1 MIRKINISKFG
12 LFSNFQW
19 NFTRSGKKGE
29 VKDVFFEKENIIYGR
44 NYSGKTTLSRIIRS
58 LETKNISDKYENV
71 VFEIELDDRTK
82 IDQNNY
88 KENPLKI
95 RVFNEDF
102 IRENLSFII
111 DPNGQINSFAILGD
125 NVTIQPQLDKLSN
138 LLGSDEADKET
149 GMYRNLKD
157 LRKIE
162 SLKKE
167 EWEKE
172 ENNKE
177 NLLKDKAKKIKEN
190 NNKYGNVN
198 YNITKIKEDIKE
210 INSPTF
216 SLIDTEKEKLNEQ
229 IIKEEA
235 KNEIDISLFE
245 QFKLN
250 EFLARAQK
258 LLSKDILDSNKIEE
272 LVKNSIL
279 NNWVRTGYDLHKK
292 NKDNC
297 KCNFCGNSISENR
310 WQELDRHFD
319 EETEKLRI
327 ELVSFQK
334 EISLE
339 INKITNLP
347 DSNIFYSEFQ
357 KEAED
362 VLNSL
367 QEEYS
372 KYKSDIENIKDRIK
386 EREENI
392 LQTSIFEIKPSFEIK
407 TFNNLKQIINNL
419 IQRNNQYSQKLS
431 TKQNEAKKELRLL
444 EVKRFLDTIQYDHLL
459 KNISLEESIYMDK
472 EKERKNFEK
481 EIKQKEQQRKELESQ
496 LNDESLGAE
505 KVNAYLNNF
514 FGHQNLTLEAI
525 EENTTEKKVK
535 FEIKRDGL
543 TAHHLS
549 EGECSLIAFCY
560 FMAKLYDVETQSHK
574 PIIFMDDPISS
585 LDSNHI
591 FYVYSLIN
599 SELSS
604 KDRFE
609 QIFIS
614 THNLEFLKY
623 LKRLQKSN
631 NSKREHFI
639 IHRSKKNTEIILMPE
654 YMKNYVT
661 EFNYLFHQIYKCAKA
676 DKIDDTN
683 YHIFYNFGNNI
694 RKFLEVLL
702 FYKYPSNQGEVR
714 EANSRRLKQ
723 YFDSDVQSTSLTE
736 RISNE
741 YSHLEEIFTRS
752 ENIIENNIIE
762 MQKLARFVLKKIEEK
777 DEDQYNALLDS
788 IGESQVS

>member
-327 ELVSFQK
+327 ELVSFQE

-574 PIIFMDDPISS
+574 PIIFIDDPISS

-599 SELSS
+599 SELFS

-683 YHIFYNFGNNI
+683 YHILYNFGNNI

-702 FYKYPSNQGEVR
+702 FYKYPSNQDDVGK
-714 EANSRRLKQ
+714 ANSRRLKQ

-752 ENIIENNIIE
+752 ENIIEGNITE

-777 DEDQYNALLDS
+777 DEEQYNALLDS
-788 IGESQVS
+788 IGESEVS

>member
-29 VKDVFFEKENIIYGR
+29 VNNVLFEKENIIYGR

-71 VFEIELDDRTK
+71 VFEIELDDKTK

-125 NVTIQPQLDKLSN
+125 NVTIQPQLHNLSN
-138 LLGSDEADKET
+138 QLGSNEADNET
-149 GMYRNLKD
+149 GMYKNLKD

-172 ENNKE
+172 EDNKE

-216 SLIDTEKEKLNEQ
+216 SLIDIEKERLNEQ

-235 KNEIDISLFE
+235 KNEIEISLFE

-250 EFLARAQK
+250 EFLERAQK

-279 NNWVRTGYDLHKK
+279 NNWVRIGYDLHKE

-297 KCNFCGNSISENR
+297 KCSFCGNSISENR

-319 EETEKLRI
+319 EETEKLRT
-327 ELVSFQK
+327 ELVSFQE

-347 DSNIFYSEFQ
+347 DKNIFYSELQ
-357 KEAED
+357 KEAEG

-367 QEEYS
+367 KEEYS

-392 LQTSIFEIKPSFEIK
+392 LQTSIFEIKPSFQIK

-419 IQRNNQYSQKLS
+419 IQRNNQYSQELS

-444 EVKRFLDTIQYDHLL
+444 EVKRFLDTIRYNNLL
-459 KNISLEESIYMDK
+459 ENISLKESIYTDK
-472 EKERKNFEK
+472 KEERKNFEK

-525 EENTTEKKVK
+525 EEDTREKKVK

-560 FMAKLYDVETQSHK
+560 FMAKLEDIETKSHK
-574 PIIFMDDPISS
+574 PIIFIDDPISS

-591 FYVYSLIN
+591 FYVYSL
-599 SELSS
+599 
-604 KDRFE
+604 
-609 QIFIS
+609 
-614 THNLEFLKY
+614 
-623 LKRLQKSN
+623 
-631 NSKREHFI
+631 
-639 IHRSKKNTEIILMPE
+639 
-654 YMKNYVT
+654 
-661 EFNYLFHQIYKCAKA
+661 
-676 DKIDDTN
+676 
-683 YHIFYNFGNNI
+683 
-694 RKFLEVLL
+694 
-702 FYKYPSNQGEVR
+702 
-714 EANSRRLKQ
+714 
-723 YFDSDVQSTSLTE
+723 
-736 RISNE
+736 
-741 YSHLEEIFTRS
+741 
-752 ENIIENNIIE
+752 
-762 MQKLARFVLKKIEEK
+762 LKKITK
-777 DEDQYNALLDS
+777 KQ
-788 IGESQVS
+788 

>member
-1 MIRKINISKFG
+1 MIKKVNIKKFG
-12 LFSNFQW
+12 LFSDFQW
-19 NFTRSGKKGE
+19 NFTRAGKNDQ
-29 VKDVFFEKENIIYGR
+29 VNNVVFEKENIIYGR

-71 VFEIELDDRTK
+71 VFEIELDHGTK

-88 KENPLKI
+88 KENSLKI

-111 DPNGQINSFAILGD
+111 DPNGQINSFAILG
-125 NVTIQPQLDKLSN
+125 NNTMIQPQIDVLSN
-138 LLGSDEADKET
+138 ELGIKESEKET
-149 GMYRNLKD
+149 GLYKTLIIKKD
-157 LRKIE
+157 NEIKE
-162 SLKKE
+162 KE
-167 EWEKE
+167 EWDTK
-172 ENNKE
+172 KE
-177 NLLKDKAKKIKEN
+177 NLDKQLIDKARNIKQEN
-190 NNKYGNVN
+190 DKYGDVN
-198 YNITKIKEDIKE
+198 YNITKIKDDIKE
-210 INSPTF
+210 INNPTF
-216 SLIDTEKEKLNEQ
+216 SLIDTEKQRLNEQ
-229 IIKEEA
+229 LIKEET
-235 KNEIDISLFE
+235 KNEINISLFE
-245 QFKLN
+245 QFKMN
-250 EFLARAQK
+250 DFLSKAQE

-279 NNWVRTGYDLHKK
+279 NNWVREGYDLHKE

-297 KCNFCGNSISENR
+297 KCSFCGNSISENR
-310 WQELDRHFD
+310 WKELDKHFD
-319 EETEKLRI
+319 EETEKLKT
-327 ELVSFQK
+327 ELVSFQN
-334 EISLE
+334 EISNE
-339 INKITNLP
+339 ISKITNLP
-347 DSNIFYSEFQ
+347 DKNIFYSELQ

-362 VLNSL
+362 VLNNL
-367 QEEYS
+367 QKEYS
-372 KYKSDIENIKDRIK
+372 KYKSDVENIKNKIK

-392 LQTSIFEIKPSFEIK
+392 LQTSNFNIELSFEIK
-407 TFNNLKQIINNL
+407 IFNDLKQRFYDL
-419 IQRNNQYSQKLS
+419 IKRNNQYSQELS

-459 KNISLEESIYMDK
+459 KNISLKESIYINK
-472 EKERKNFEK
+472 KEEKENLEK
-481 EIKQKEQQRKELESQ
+481 EIKQKEQQKKELESQ
-496 LNDESLGAE
+496 LNDESLGAK
-505 KVNAYLNNF
+505 KVNTYLNNF

-525 EENTTEKKVK
+525 EEDTTEKRVK

-560 FMAKLYDVETQSHK
+560 FMAKLEDIETKSHK
-574 PIIFMDDPISS
+574 PIIFIDDPISS

-599 SELSS
+599 SELFS

-631 NSKREHFI
+631 KSKREHFI
-639 IHRSKKNTEIILMPE
+639 IHRSKNNTEIILMPE

-736 RISNE
+736 RVSNE

-752 ENIIENNIIE
+752 ENIIESNTPE
-762 MQKLARFVLKKIEEK
+762 MQKLAQFVLNRMEKKDKE
-777 DEDQYNALLDS
+777 QYEALLDS
-788 IGESQVS
+788 IGKLETP

>member
-1 MIRKINISKFG
+1 M
-12 LFSNFQW
+12 
-19 NFTRSGKKGE
+19 
-29 VKDVFFEKENIIYGR
+29 
-44 NYSGKTTLSRIIRS
+44 
-58 LETKNISDKYENV
+58 
-71 VFEIELDDRTK
+71 
-82 IDQNNY
+82 
-88 KENPLKI
+88 
-95 RVFNEDF
+95 
-102 IRENLSFII
+102 
-111 DPNGQINSFAILGD
+111 
-125 NVTIQPQLDKLSN
+125 
-138 LLGSDEADKET
+138 
-149 GMYRNLKD
+149 
-157 LRKIE
+157 
-162 SLKKE
+162 
-167 EWEKE
+167 
-172 ENNKE
+172 
-177 NLLKDKAKKIKEN
+177 
-190 NNKYGNVN
+190 
-198 YNITKIKEDIKE
+198 
-210 INSPTF
+210 
-216 SLIDTEKEKLNEQ
+216 
-229 IIKEEA
+229 
-235 KNEIDISLFE
+235 
-245 QFKLN
+245 
-250 EFLARAQK
+250 
-258 LLSKDILDSNKIEE
+258 
-272 LVKNSIL
+272 
-279 NNWVRTGYDLHKK
+279 
-292 NKDNC
+292 
-297 KCNFCGNSISENR
+297 
-310 WQELDRHFD
+310 DRHFD

-327 ELVSFQK
+327 ELVSFQE

-347 DSNIFYSEFQ
+347 DSNIFYSELQ

-419 IQRNNQYSQKLS
+419 IQRNNQYSQELS

-574 PIIFMDDPISS
+574 PIIFIDDPISS

-599 SELSS
+599 SELFS

-683 YHIFYNFGNNI
+683 YHILYNFGNNI

-702 FYKYPSNQGEVR
+702 FYKYPSNQDDVGK
-714 EANSRRLKQ
+714 ANSRRLKQ

-752 ENIIENNIIE
+752 ENIIEGNITE

-777 DEDQYNALLDS
+777 DEEQYNALLDS
-788 IGESQVS
+788 IGESEVS

>member
-19 NFTRSGKKGE
+19 NFTRLGKKGE
-29 VKDVFFEKENIIYGR
+29 VNNIFFEKENIIYGR

-58 LETKNISDKYENV
+58 CETKNISDKYENV
-71 VFEIELDDRTK
+71 VFEIELGDRTK

-88 KENPLKI
+88 KENSLKI

-125 NVTIQPQLDKLSN
+125 NTIIQPQIDVLSN
-138 LLGSDEADKET
+138 ELGIKESGKET
-149 GMYRNLKD
+149 GLYKTLIIKKD
-157 LRKIE
+157 NERK
-162 SLKKE
+162 
-167 EWEKE
+167 EKE
-172 ENNKE
+172 KWDIKKE
-177 NLLKDKAKKIKEN
+177 NLDKQLTDKARNIKQEN
-190 NNKYGNVN
+190 DKYGDVN
-198 YNITKIKEDIKE
+198 YNITKIKDDIKE
-210 INSPTF
+210 INNPTF
-216 SLIDTEKEKLNEQ
+216 SLIDTEKQRLNEQ
-229 IIKEEA
+229 LIKEEA
-235 KNEIDISLFE
+235 KKEINISLFE
-245 QFKLN
+245 QFKVN
-250 EFLARAQK
+250 DFLSKAQK

-272 LVKNSIL
+272 LIKNSNL
-279 NNWVRTGYDLHKK
+279 NKWVREGYDLHKE

-297 KCNFCGNSISENR
+297 KCSFCGNSISENR
-310 WQELDRHFD
+310 WKELDKHFD
-319 EETEKLRI
+319 EETEKLKT
-327 ELVSFQK
+327 ELVFFQN
-334 EISLE
+334 EISNE
-339 INKITNLP
+339 ISKITNLP
-347 DSNIFYSEFQ
+347 DKNIFYSELQ

-362 VLNSL
+362 VLNNL
-367 QEEYS
+367 QKEYS
-372 KYKSDIENIKDRIK
+372 KYKSDVENIKNKIK

-392 LQTSIFEIKPSFEIK
+392 LQTSSFNIELSFEIEI
-407 TFNNLKQIINNL
+407 FNNLKQSFYDL
-419 IQRNNQYSQKLS
+419 IKRNNQYSQELS
-431 TKQNEAKKELRLL
+431 TKQNNAKKELRLL
-444 EVKRFLDTIQYDHLL
+444 EVKQFLDTIKYNSL
-459 KNISLEESIYMDK
+459 LEEIL
-472 EKERKNFEK
+472 EKENSYKVKK
-481 EIKQKEQQRKELESQ
+481 EESECIESDIKQKERQRKELESQ
-496 LNDESLGAE
+496 LHDESSGAK
-505 KVNAYLNNF
+505 KVNTYLNNF

-525 EENTTEKKVK
+525 EEDTTEKKVK

-560 FMAKLYDVETQSHK
+560 FMAKLEDIETKSHK
-574 PIIFMDDPISS
+574 PIIFIDDPISS

-599 SELSS
+599 SELFS

-639 IHRSKKNTEIILMPE
+639 IHRNKNNTEIILMPE

-661 EFNYLFHQIYKCAKA
+661 EFNYLFHQIHKCAKA

-702 FYKYPSNQGEVR
+702 FYKYPSNQDDVGK
-714 EANSRRLKQ
+714 ANSKRLKQ

-752 ENIIENNIIE
+752 ENIIEGNITE
-762 MQKLARFVLKKIEEK
+762 MQKLAQFVLNRMEEK
-777 DEDQYNALLDS
+777 DKEQYEALLDS
-788 IGESQVS
+788 IGESETP

>member
-292 NKDNC
+292 IKTIVNAT
-297 KCNFCGNSISENR
+297 SVEIP
-310 WQELDRHFD
+310 
-319 EETEKLRI
+319 
-327 ELVSFQK
+327 FQK
-334 EISLE
+334 TDGK
-339 INKITNLP
+339 NWT
-347 DSNIFYSEFQ
+347 
-357 KEAED
+357 
-362 VLNSL
+362 
-367 QEEYS
+367 
-372 KYKSDIENIKDRIK
+372 DILTKK
-386 EREENI
+386 
-392 LQTSIFEIKPSFEIK
+392 
-407 TFNNLKQIINNL
+407 
-419 IQRNNQYSQKLS
+419 QRN
-431 TKQNEAKKELRLL
+431 
-444 EVKRFLDTIQYDHLL
+444 
-459 KNISLEESIYMDK
+459 
-472 EKERKNFEK
+472 
-481 EIKQKEQQRKELESQ
+481 
-496 LNDESLGAE
+496 
-505 KVNAYLNNF
+505 
-514 FGHQNLTLEAI
+514 
-525 EENTTEKKVK
+525 
-535 FEIKRDGL
+535 
-543 TAHHLS
+543 
-549 EGECSLIAFCY
+549 
-560 FMAKLYDVETQSHK
+560 
-574 PIIFMDDPISS
+574 
-585 LDSNHI
+585 
-591 FYVYSLIN
+591 
-599 SELSS
+599 
-604 KDRFE
+604 
-609 QIFIS
+609 
-614 THNLEFLKY
+614 
-623 LKRLQKSN
+623 
-631 NSKREHFI
+631 
-639 IHRSKKNTEIILMPE
+639 
-654 YMKNYVT
+654 
-661 EFNYLFHQIYKCAKA
+661 
-676 DKIDDTN
+676 
-683 YHIFYNFGNNI
+683 
-694 RKFLEVLL
+694 
-702 FYKYPSNQGEVR
+702 
-714 EANSRRLKQ
+714 
-723 YFDSDVQSTSLTE
+723 
-736 RISNE
+736 
-741 YSHLEEIFTRS
+741 
-752 ENIIENNIIE
+752 
-762 MQKLARFVLKKIEEK
+762 
-777 DEDQYNALLDS
+777 
-788 IGESQVS
+788 

>member
-327 ELVSFQK
+327 ELVSFQE

-347 DSNIFYSEFQ
+347 DSNIFYSELQ

-419 IQRNNQYSQKLS
+419 IQRNNQYSQELS

-496 LNDESLGAE
+496 LND
-505 KVNAYLNNF
+505 
-514 FGHQNLTLEAI
+514 
-525 EENTTEKKVK
+525 
-535 FEIKRDGL
+535 
-543 TAHHLS
+543 
-549 EGECSLIAFCY
+549 
-560 FMAKLYDVETQSHK
+560 
-574 PIIFMDDPISS
+574 
-585 LDSNHI
+585 
-591 FYVYSLIN
+591 
-599 SELSS
+599 
-604 KDRFE
+604 
-609 QIFIS
+609 
-614 THNLEFLKY
+614 
-623 LKRLQKSN
+623 
-631 NSKREHFI
+631 
-639 IHRSKKNTEIILMPE
+639 
-654 YMKNYVT
+654 
-661 EFNYLFHQIYKCAKA
+661 
-676 DKIDDTN
+676 
-683 YHIFYNFGNNI
+683 
-694 RKFLEVLL
+694 
-702 FYKYPSNQGEVR
+702 
-714 EANSRRLKQ
+714 
-723 YFDSDVQSTSLTE
+723 
-736 RISNE
+736 
-741 YSHLEEIFTRS
+741 
-752 ENIIENNIIE
+752 
-762 MQKLARFVLKKIEEK
+762 
-777 DEDQYNALLDS
+777 
-788 IGESQVS
+788 